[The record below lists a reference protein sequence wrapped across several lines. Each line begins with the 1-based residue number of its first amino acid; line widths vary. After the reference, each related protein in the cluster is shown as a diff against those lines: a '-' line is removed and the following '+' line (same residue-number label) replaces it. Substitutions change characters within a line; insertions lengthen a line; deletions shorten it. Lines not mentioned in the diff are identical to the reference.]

1 MSQTIDYSLEQH
13 EDAVLVSML
22 SMFLD
27 IGIPDNIDEDDF
39 HLLCYKVFD
48 HTK

>member
-1 MSQTIDYSLEQH
+1 MSQTIDYSLDQH

-22 SMFLD
+22 SFFLD
-27 IGIPDNIDEDDF
+27 IGIPDDFDEKDF

-48 HTK
+48 HSK